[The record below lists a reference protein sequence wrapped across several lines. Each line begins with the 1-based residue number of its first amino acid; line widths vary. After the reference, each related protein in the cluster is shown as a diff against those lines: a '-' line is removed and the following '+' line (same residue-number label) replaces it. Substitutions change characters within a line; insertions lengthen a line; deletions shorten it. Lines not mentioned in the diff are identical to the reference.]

1 MTALDKLLKPGKII
15 TNSRSTVMK
24 NLSYVKVVLM
34 SAIMACGLTGISQDQ
49 DKAGPQEQELKKI
62 KETGIGIYKIKYDA
76 GGAIA
81 SFLVVGQA
89 EVSTVLGTVKAQL
102 MARKAAEQSA
112 KAALVQFMKET
123 VTVVETSDNQTVLTT
138 EGNGSSLLQKGKSI
152 DKQSSKFKSVSSEVL
167 SGLTLIHYDLD
178 ADKKTMTAI
187 YGWKPKF
194 SEIGRELR
202 EKMNNDKTAGSG
214 EDALAGA
221 QVSKDPAGLKSKKVT
236 SDIANDFL

>member
-1 MTALDKLLKPGKII
+1 
-15 TNSRSTVMK
+15 MK
-24 NLSYVKVVLM
+24 NLSFVKVVLV
-34 SAIMACGLTGISQDQ
+34 SAIMACGLIGTSQDQ
-49 DKAGPQEQELKKI
+49 DKTSTRDQELKKI
-62 KETGIGIYKIKYDA
+62 KELGIGIHKIKYDA
-76 GGAIA
+76 KGAIE

-89 EVSTVLGTVKAQL
+89 EVSTVLGPVKAQL

-112 KAALVQFMKET
+112 KASLVQFMKET

-178 ADKKTMTAI
+178 ADKKSMTAI

-202 EKMNNDKTAGSG
+202 EKMNNDKSAGSG
-214 EDALAGA
+214 EDGLAA
-221 QVSKDPAGLKSKKVT
+221 APVSQDQAGLKSKKVT

>member
-1 MTALDKLLKPGKII
+1 MTALDKLSKPGKII
-15 TNSRSTVMK
+15 TNSRSIVMK
-24 NLSYVKVVLM
+24 NLSFVKVVLA
-34 SAIMACGLTGISQDQ
+34 SAIIGCGLIATSQDQ
-49 DKAGPQEQELKKI
+49 DKATPQEQELKKI
-62 KETGIGIYKIKYDA
+62 KEMGIGIYKIKYDA
-76 GGAIA
+76 AGAIA

-89 EVSTVLGTVKAQL
+89 EVSNVLGPVKAQL

-202 EKMNNDKTAGSG
+202 EKN
-214 EDALAGA
+214 EHR
-221 QVSKDPAGLKSKKVT
+221 
-236 SDIANDFL
+236 

>member
-1 MTALDKLLKPGKII
+1 
-15 TNSRSTVMK
+15 MK
-24 NLSYVKVVLM
+24 NLSFVKVVLA
-34 SAIMACGLTGISQDQ
+34 SAIIGCGLIATSQDQ
-49 DKAGPQEQELKKI
+49 DKATPQEQELKKI
-62 KETGIGIYKIKYDA
+62 KEMGIGIYKIKYDA
-76 GGAIA
+76 AGAIA

-89 EVSTVLGTVKAQL
+89 EVSTVLGPVKAQL

-112 KAALVQFMKET
+112 KAALGQFMKET

-214 EDALAGA
+214 EDALAGG
-221 QVSKDPAGLKSKKVT
+221 QVSKDPAGLKSKKMT

>member
-1 MTALDKLLKPGKII
+1 
-15 TNSRSTVMK
+15 MK
-24 NLSYVKVVLM
+24 NLSLVKVVLV
-34 SAIMACGLTGISQDQ
+34 SAVMACGLIGTGQEQ
-49 DKAGPQEQELKKI
+49 DKASTQDQELKKI
-62 KETGIGIYKIKYDA
+62 KEMGIGIYKIKYDSK
-76 GGAIA
+76 GAIE

-89 EVSTVLGTVKAQL
+89 EISTVLGPVKAQL

-138 EGNGSSLLQKGKSI
+138 EGNGGSLLQKGKSV
-152 DKQSSKFKSVSSEVL
+152 DKQSAKFKSVSSEVL

-178 ADKKTMTAI
+178 ADKKSMTAI

-214 EDALAGA
+214 EDGLAA
-221 QVSKDPAGLKSKKVT
+221 APVSQDQAGLKSKKVT

>member
-1 MTALDKLLKPGKII
+1 
-15 TNSRSTVMK
+15 MK
-24 NLSYVKVVLM
+24 NLSYVKVILM
-34 SAIMACGLTGISQDQ
+34 SAIIGCGLIATSQDQ
-49 DKAGPQEQELKKI
+49 DKATPQEQELKKI
-62 KETGIGIYKIKYDA
+62 KEMGIGIYKIKYDA
-76 GGAIA
+76 AGAIE

-112 KAALVQFMKET
+112 KAALAQFMKET

-214 EDALAGA
+214 EDALAGG
-221 QVSKDPAGLKSKKVT
+221 QVSKDPAGLKSKKMT